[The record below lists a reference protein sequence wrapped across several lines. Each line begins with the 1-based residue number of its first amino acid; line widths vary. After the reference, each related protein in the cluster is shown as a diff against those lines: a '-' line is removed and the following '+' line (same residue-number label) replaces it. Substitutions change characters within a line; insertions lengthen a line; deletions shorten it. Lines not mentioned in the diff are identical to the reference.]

1 MVLFYKYFI
10 ILIIFCIIDVL
21 MIFLISIFG
30 IGNRTFIIDVLEYTK
45 MKMEVIM
52 KRKIVGFIS
61 ILMVIVLAT
70 LALIRIKEEETGLKK
85 VTVAEV
91 THSVFYAPQYVAHG
105 LGFFEEEGLEVELVL
120 TSGAD
125 NVMAAVLS
133 GDAQIGFS
141 GSEATIYVYNG
152 GEKDYVMTFAGL
164 TQKDGSFLVS
174 REKYDNFKLEDLKG
188 KNVLGGRVGGM
199 PEMTFEWALRK
210 NGIDPKKDLY
220 IDTSVAFPAMEGA
233 FIGGNGDFV
242 TLFEPNATSVEK
254 NGYGYVVAYVGDL
267 GGIVP
272 YTAYNARKSY
282 IENNPDVIEKF
293 TRAVNKGLQYVDSHS
308 AREIAEVVVK
318 YFPDT
323 SLSDM
328 ETIINRYKEGEA
340 WKKNITI
347 NEEEWNHIQE
357 IIEASG
363 ELQDKVD
370 YKVLIYDKYFK
381 DYE

>member
-52 KRKIVGFIS
+52 KRKIVGLIS

-105 LGFFEEEGLEVELVL
+105 LEFFEEEGLDVELVL

>member
-1 MVLFYKYFI
+1 MKKFIALFLMCLVI
-10 ILIIFCIIDVL
+10 ILSCIAIVRLSNDDDNGSL
-21 MIFLISIFG
+21 
-30 IGNRTFIIDVLEYTK
+30 TK
-45 MKMEVIM
+45 I
-52 KRKIVGFIS
+52 
-61 ILMVIVLAT
+61 
-70 LALIRIKEEETGLKK
+70 
-85 VTVAEV
+85 TVAEV
-91 THSVFYAPQYVAHG
+91 AHSVFYAPQYVAHG
-105 LGFFEEEGLEVELVL
+105 LGYFEEEGLDVEIVL

-133 GDAQIGFS
+133 GDADIGFS

-174 REKYDNFKLEDLKG
+174 REKYDNFSLDDLRG
-188 KNVLGGRVGGM
+188 KTVLGGRQAGM
-199 PEMTFEWALRK
+199 PEMTFEWALRQ
-210 NGIDPKKDLY
+210 NGIDPKKDLI
-220 IDTSVAFPAMEGA
+220 IDTSVAFAAMEGA

-254 NGYGYVVAYVGDL
+254 NGYGYVVAYIGDL
-267 GGIVP
+267 GGEVP

-282 IENNPDVIEKF
+282 IEKNPEIIEKF
-293 TRAVNKGLQYVDSHS
+293 TRAINKGLKYVDTHS
-308 AREIAEVVVK
+308 AEEIARIVCE

-328 ETIINRYKEGEA
+328 ITIVNRYKEGEA

-347 NEEEWNHIQE
+347 NRDEWNHIQE
-357 IIEASG
+357 IMKASL
-363 ELQDKVD
+363 ELEEYVE
-370 YKVLIYDKYFK
+370 YDKLIFDDYFE